1 MAFGKRFEASFQSY
15 NKTDYYFC
23 VWVEGYAGATVE
35 MQIGKGGPKLSY
47 ETDDDSRFNP
57 ILASTLSVPFVVK
70 GAPMEFFV
78 ESIRSTYEEKQVWF
92 SLYKNTSATGKP
104 IFNGYVIL
112 DLGAREDVS
121 YPYDVTITATDG
133 LALLKD
139 EDFVESTASLPYD
152 SADMYWGPAAF
163 TYWVAQIL
171 QKTGQNNTDLATAL
185 GVSPSFSTSIDWY
198 NANSGTV
205 GVTNDPFENTRGKM
219 SWTHSQDSQGRFQV
233 MNSYDVLKA
242 IMKAWGCRIVY
253 WNHNFYIVQLALYN
267 TFSTGTLAAPV
278 NIDTRYYSLTGAST
292 VQNLYLGEN
301 LNTTRYDLQFDLS
314 SMAGTT
320 PSQGLQKLA
329 GTKYDYYT
337 KVHKVTADFISGGG
351 RNYFN
356 GFPFYDGSA
365 TPVDVAQ
372 EVTIDI
378 NYATNL
384 LLQIP
389 LKAQMDYYGT
399 MRVRIYFDLKATN
412 GVTTKYLKDN
422 GSSAF
427 TWVSSPPSH
436 YPNNEKPSVKY
447 EITGTA
453 PQEVIGFDELIP
465 TDAAFTGQWT
475 FTLQVDSSNWG
486 SPTTSEFVAIDPVG
500 GSFGSSIISVSPSTY
515 SHTWSNVPN
524 PNFGNSVSNQNTQL
538 QYQNTSGNQFEGSFL
553 SINSTF
559 GVNQFGQNVYIETNT
574 SDSDV
579 YRFGELQYG
588 DTLDGTDDA
597 ALQTYNGSAWT
608 VTDFAGEWGTGTLA
622 GSKTFTEMLVNDF
635 IAGQTKNI
643 MIINTTTVLSV
654 NDKTDSFGGSDY
666 LKYVNP
672 IGRIFENPYTES
684 PRHYIFRRGVWNFA
698 KDEVEYE
705 GFEVYS
711 GIPTYPT
718 VTTNTDRKYYKG
730 EPIAL
735 DSGGPMPR
743 VMQPY
748 DNARISANNV
758 FLSQTTQDITG
769 VNTTLNITEIG
780 VAVFKSGD
788 KISLFDKYGI
798 KSFELT
804 LTADQLYDAVTLS
817 ISSFDF
823 GNTTIEKGA
832 LISYSKYEVT
842 KNHNVKPSFEISFSW
857 STTSASIQG
866 NYYRLNGSVSTQSQL
881 MNTSMSTSTSL
892 SPLSAVQSGIFYADA
907 DYTLVSGRTVSVMNV
922 AGWTY
927 NLIIAK
933 YTPVD
938 GSFLGLFAANLG
950 TFIIANSG
958 SGSSDIDLIAPGN
971 TISEGDLIV
980 PVLYVDVT
988 GSRYSRH
995 SGVTNLLLE
1004 KQ

>member
-23 VWVEGYAGATVE
+23 LWLEGYTGATVE
-35 MQIGKGGPKLSY
+35 MQIGKGGPRLSY

-57 ILASTLSVPFVVK
+57 ILASTLSVPFVVD
-70 GAPMEFFV
+70 GLVMESFI
-78 ESIRSTYEEKQVWF
+78 SDILDTYEEKQVWL

-104 IFNGYVIL
+104 IFNGYVIM

-139 EDFVESTASLPYD
+139 ADFVESTATLPYD
-152 SADMYWGPAAF
+152 SADMYWGPASF

-171 QKTGQNNTDLATAL
+171 QKTGQNNSDLATAL

-253 WNHNFYIVQLALYN
+253 WNHNFYIVQISQYTTA
-267 TFSTGTLAAPV
+267 FSGNLAAPV

-301 LNTTRYDLQFDLS
+301 LNTTRYNLQFDLS
-314 SMAGTT
+314 TVSGSIA
-320 PSQGLQKLA
+320 SQGLQKLA
-329 GTKYDYYT
+329 GTTYDYYT

-365 TPVDVAQ
+365 TPVDVDQ
-372 EVTIDI
+372 EVTIDF

-384 LLQIP
+384 QLQIP
-389 LKAQMDYYGT
+389 LKAQMTYSGT
-399 MRVRIYFDLKATN
+399 NNVRIYFNLKADN
-412 GVTTKYLKDN
+412 GVTTKYLKWN
-422 GSSAF
+422 GSAAF
-427 TWVSSPPSH
+427 TWENSAPTVSTG
-436 YPNNEKPSVKY
+436 KPALIY
-447 EITGTA
+447 TITGTA
-453 PQEVIGFDELIP
+453 PQEVMAFDHLLP

-475 FTLQVDSSNWG
+475 FTLQVDNSNWG
-486 SPTTSEFVAIDPVG
+486 SPTTSEFQALDPIG
-500 GSFGSSIISVSPSTY
+500 GSYGTVSGTITVNPSTNG
-515 SHTWSNVPN
+515 HTWSNVPN

-597 ALQTYNGSAWT
+597 ALQTYNGSTWT

-622 GSKTFTEMLVNDF
+622 GSSTFTEMLVNDF
-635 IAGQTKNI
+635 LEGQLENI
-643 MIINTTTVLSV
+643 FIINTTTVLSV
-654 NDKTDSFGGSDY
+654 NDKTDTFNSVDY

-672 IGRIFENPYTES
+672 IGRIFEDNQYEPA
-684 PRHYIFRRGVWNFA
+684 RFFIFKRGVWNFA

-705 GFEVYS
+705 GFETKS
-711 GIPTYPT
+711 GTPTI
-718 VTTNTDRKYYKG
+718 TTNTDRKYYKG

-735 DSGGPMPR
+735 DDGGPMPR

-758 FLSQTTQDITG
+758 FLSQTTQDISG
-769 VNTTLNITEIG
+769 VTTTLNISEIG

-804 LTADQLYDAVTLS
+804 LTADQVYDAITLS

-823 GNTTIEKGA
+823 GNDTIEKGA

-857 STTSASIQG
+857 TTTGASNQG
-866 NYYRLNGSVSTQSQL
+866 FYYRLNGSPSTQSQL
-881 MNTSMSTSTSL
+881 IDTSMSTSTSL
-892 SPLSAVQSGIFYADA
+892 SPLNAVQSGIFYADA
-907 DYTLVSGRTVSVMNV
+907 DYTLLSGRTVSVMSST
-922 AGWTY
+922 GWTY
-927 NLIIAK
+927 NLIIMK

-938 GSFLGLFAANLG
+938 GSSTTLLGSSLG

-958 SGSSDIDLIAPGN
+958 SSQSDIDLMTSAQSIN
-971 TISEGDLIV
+971 EGDLIV
-980 PVLYVDVT
+980 PILYVDVA
-988 GSRYSRH
+988 GNRYSRH
-995 SGVTNLLLE
+995 SGVTNILLE
-1004 KQ
+1004 KR